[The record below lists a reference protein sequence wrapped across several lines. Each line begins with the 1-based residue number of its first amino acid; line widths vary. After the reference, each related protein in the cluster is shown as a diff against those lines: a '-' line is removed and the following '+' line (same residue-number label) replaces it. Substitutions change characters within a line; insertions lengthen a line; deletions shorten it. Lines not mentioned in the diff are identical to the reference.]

1 MSSSQMLNLSQQ
13 AIVGYGLHILGAL
26 VILIIGW
33 AFAKLAR
40 SITYS
45 LLQRRHVDTTITLF
59 LTQLIFIA
67 IIVFSVIAALAQLGL
82 QTTSLVA
89 ALGALGLAVGLSLRN
104 SLSNFAAGIL
114 LISFRTIRVG
124 DYISVGQDSGTV
136 KAIAILYTK
145 LTTPGNQ
152 EVILPNN
159 ILMSQSITN
168 YSTNPTRRTDLTI
181 GISYHDNI
189 QTARDVILK
198 TLQNDNRVL
207 QDPQPLIAVTELGE
221 NSVNIM
227 ARYWTHS
234 DDAIHTR
241 MDLIEQIKYQFDQ
254 AGITIP
260 FPQRVINLHP
270 ENVALLNGELD
281 ESSDSSD

>member
-1 MSSSQMLNLSQQ
+1 MLNLSQQ

>member
-114 LISFRTIRVG
+114 LISLRTIRVG

-254 AGITIP
+254 AGINIP